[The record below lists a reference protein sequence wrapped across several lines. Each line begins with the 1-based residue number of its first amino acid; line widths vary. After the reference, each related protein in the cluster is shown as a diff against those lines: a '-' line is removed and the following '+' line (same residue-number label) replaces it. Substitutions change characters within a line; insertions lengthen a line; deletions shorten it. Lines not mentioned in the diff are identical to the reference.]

1 MDLTRVPDRL
11 TAGNSA
17 ASSNAREVCATGLPP
32 CWSESVFQSGMIT
45 SYLRRIL
52 GHGGTSR
59 GYQRGRS
66 GLSHSMDPHTTNDT
80 LNLLTRG
87 TQVAQ
92 CCTSCSA
99 RRACGG
105 GHGRRWS
112 KGPKPIPACRRST
125 LLERPHVQG
134 LVEGRRRR
142 SHCST
147 RVVDASDET
156 ISKSA
161 ASTETR
167 DVASTPSTA
176 PSIVTGRRP
185 STADSQSTVYQRL
198 QRRQ

>member
-1 MDLTRVPDRL
+1 
-11 TAGNSA
+11 
-17 ASSNAREVCATGLPP
+17 
-32 CWSESVFQSGMIT
+32 
-45 SYLRRIL
+45 
-52 GHGGTSR
+52 
-59 GYQRGRS
+59 
-66 GLSHSMDPHTTNDT
+66 MDPHTTNDT
-80 LNLLTRG
+80 LNLPTRG

-105 GHGRRWS
+105 VHGRQWS

-134 LVEGRRRR
+134 LVEGRRRT
-142 SHCST
+142 SHCFT

-185 STADSQSTVYQRL
+185 STAVYLQTRSLPSTSVYRVDS
-198 QRRQ
+198 RQFSPPSQIFNYSYPG

>member
-1 MDLTRVPDRL
+1 
-11 TAGNSA
+11 
-17 ASSNAREVCATGLPP
+17 
-32 CWSESVFQSGMIT
+32 
-45 SYLRRIL
+45 
-52 GHGGTSR
+52 
-59 GYQRGRS
+59 
-66 GLSHSMDPHTTNDT
+66 MDPHTTYNT
-80 LNLLTRG
+80 LNLPTRG

-105 GHGRRWS
+105 GHGRQWS
-112 KGPKPIPACRRST
+112 TGPKSIPACRRST
-125 LLERPHVQG
+125 LLERSHVQG

-167 DVASTPSTA
+167 DVASTASTA

-185 STADSQSTVYQRL
+185 STAVYLQTRSLPSTSVYSVDSRHFSAQVPCFASSVVALACTRATAARRL
-198 QRRQ
+198 VPRHGCTLPAAQRRDSATARHKRHRASSGRCL

>member
-1 MDLTRVPDRL
+1 
-11 TAGNSA
+11 
-17 ASSNAREVCATGLPP
+17 
-32 CWSESVFQSGMIT
+32 
-45 SYLRRIL
+45 
-52 GHGGTSR
+52 
-59 GYQRGRS
+59 
-66 GLSHSMDPHTTNDT
+66 MDPHTTNDT

-105 GHGRRWS
+105 VHGRQWS

-167 DVASTPSTA
+167 DFASTASTA

-185 STADSQSTVYQRL
+185 STAVYLQTRTLPSTSVYRVDSRQFSPQRVRDWSAGSPHTPDSRL
-198 QRRQ
+198 RRVRARPRVKGCEN